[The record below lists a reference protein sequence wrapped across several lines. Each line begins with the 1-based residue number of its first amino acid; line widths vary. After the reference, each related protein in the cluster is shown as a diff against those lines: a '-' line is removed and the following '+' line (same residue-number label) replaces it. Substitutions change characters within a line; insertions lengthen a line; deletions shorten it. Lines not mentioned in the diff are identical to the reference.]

1 MPHLPLARG
10 KQPRHQPLQLQ
21 RLHLVC
27 TYRLLEGVLPAQV
40 QNCQQGVEETNEGAA
55 ALRDLQSSNI

>member
-55 ALRDLQSSNI
+55 AL